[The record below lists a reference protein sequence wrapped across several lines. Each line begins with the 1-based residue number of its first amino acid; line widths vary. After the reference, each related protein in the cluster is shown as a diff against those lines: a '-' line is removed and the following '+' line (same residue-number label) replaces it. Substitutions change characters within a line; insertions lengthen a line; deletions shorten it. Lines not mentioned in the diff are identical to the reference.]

1 MNTHHSTQTSYSS
14 RVLDVLTIY
23 DGNYKAS
30 VAEVGPGEVRLKSK
44 SYYVRTHLR
53 LQPKS
58 ERLLIKDDSPP
69 KKKELKEL
77 RKNKCPRPSC
87 IT

>member
-58 ERLLIKDDSPP
+58 ERLLIKDDPP
-69 KKKELKEL
+69 PQKKRAQRIKKK
-77 RKNKCPRPSC
+77 
-87 IT
+87 

>member
-44 SYYVRTHLR
+44 SYYVGTHLC

-58 ERLLIKDDSPP
+58 ERLLIKDDPPP
-69 KKKELKEL
+69 KKKRAQRIK
-77 RKNKCPRPSC
+77 KK
-87 IT
+87 